1 MKKFILFPIG
11 LFSAMFLLF
20 SCGGTKEAD
29 ETTKDSSAVA
39 VKDTAAE
46 LKEFKFFMIL
56 ANVPSPAHEVVE
68 IQKAGMKYDPSLLNP
83 KENESKYSENA
94 KVCLN
99 YGVFSS
105 DLAYCA
111 SFKDN
116 QDLMSYFLVNR
127 KMAEKAGALSVFEEI
142 MKQENFENRI
152 KNVDSLEQILDKVY
166 MATEKF
172 CEDQHKLDIAVKIL
186 IGSWVEGQYL
196 NLSQIKG
203 QAQNPKNKKLFEK
216 VWENY
221 LHLRNIN
228 DLLKEYDNHPELNEV
243 KAQLAAYAE
252 LYKDA
257 HGAEDMTKE
266 RVTKLYEAMS
276 VIRGKI
282 VG

>member
-1 MKKFILFPIG
+1 MKKLLPIIFV
-11 LFSAMFLLF
+11 FSSVLIFS
-20 SCGGTKEAD
+20 SCGSNKES
-29 ETTKDSSAVA
+29 EESTKDTVA
-39 VKDTAAE
+39 LVKDTAAE
-46 LKEFKFFMIL
+46 IREFKFFMIL
-56 ANVPSPAHEVVE
+56 ANIPSPAREVIE
-68 IQKAGMKYDPSLLNP
+68 IQKASMKYDATLLNP
-83 KENESKYSENA
+83 KENESKYSEKT

-99 YGVFSS
+99 YGIYAT
-105 DLAYCA
+105 DLAYIA

-142 MKQENFENRI
+142 MKKENFESNI
-152 KNVDSLEQILDKVY
+152 KNTDSLEKMLDDVF

-196 NLSQIKG
+196 NLSMIKS

-216 VWENY
+216 VWENF

-228 DLLKEYDNHPELNEV
+228 DLLKEYEGHPELDEL
-243 KAQLAAYAE
+243 KTQLVAYAE

-257 HGAEDMTKE
+257 HGTEDINKE
-266 RVTKLYEAMS
+266 RIARLYEAMAL
-276 VIRGKI
+276 IRANVVK
-282 VG
+282 